1 MCVFQVRWSDPVSV
15 HLDSLGATLHSNPPP
30 ASGAIMAGIL
40 NILDNYNIGP
50 EDDTPLL
57 YHRMTEA
64 FKWAYAQRTELGDS
78 LGDPDIADIVNSVVR
93 NITSE
98 EWALRTFRN
107 ISGLYSVQPL
117 INWGI
122 LLTAC
127 PPCLTKLFTDT
138 MTVDDPSEYGAVYY
152 SPTDHGTAHISVL
165 AANGDAVSAT
175 STINL

>member
-1 MCVFQVRWSDPVSV
+1 MCDVMLVLQVRWCDPVSV

-64 FKWAYAQRTELGDS
+64 FKWAFAQRTELGDA
-78 LGDPDIADIVNSVVR
+78 LGDPAIADIVNSVVK

-107 ISGLYSVQPL
+107 ISGLY
-117 INWGI
+117 
-122 LLTAC
+122 
-127 PPCLTKLFTDT
+127 
-138 MTVDDPSEYGAVYY
+138 Y
-152 SPTDHGTAHISVL
+152 ISH
-165 AANGDAVSAT
+165 
-175 STINL
+175 

>member
-1 MCVFQVRWSDPVSV
+1 MSV
-15 HLDSLGATLHSNPPP
+15 HLDSLGASLYSNPPP

-50 EDDTPLL
+50 GDDTPLL

-78 LGDPDIADIVNSVVR
+78 LGNPAIADIVNTVVR
-93 NITSE
+93 NITSK

-107 ISGLYSVQPL
+107 ISGLYCVAEPL

-122 LLTAC
+122 LLTVC
-127 PPCLTKLFTDT
+127 PPIILRNSLQTR
-138 MTVDDPSEYGAVYY
+138 
-152 SPTDHGTAHISVL
+152 
-165 AANGDAVSAT
+165 
-175 STINL
+175 

>member
-1 MCVFQVRWSDPVSV
+1 MCDRGVMCDVFQVRWSDPVSV

-64 FKWAYAQRTELGDS
+64 FKWAFAQRTELGDA
-78 LGDPDIADIVNSVVR
+78 LGDPAIADIVNSVVR

-107 ISGLYSVQPL
+107 ISGLYY
-117 INWGI
+117 
-122 LLTAC
+122 C
-127 PPCLTKLFTDT
+127 
-138 MTVDDPSEYGAVYY
+138 
-152 SPTDHGTAHISVL
+152 
-165 AANGDAVSAT
+165 VSH
-175 STINL
+175 